1 MLTVISPAKTLDFDT
16 PAVTRKFSQP
26 TLINQSRQL
35 VTLMRKQ
42 STNDLQKM
50 MGISHKLAELN
61 VDRFKHWKSPFTPD
75 NAKQSVL
82 AFRGDVYIGLDADTY
97 SERDFNF
104 AQKHLRILSGLYGVL
119 KPLDLIQPYRL
130 EMGTRIENRR
140 GKDLYEFWGNRI
152 AKSLSEE
159 LDNHSNGTLINLA
172 SNEYFKSVQTDKLCG
187 GVVTPIFKDF
197 NRGAYKVM
205 SFFAKKAR
213 GSMASFM
220 IRERIDRPEG
230 LKDFNTDGY
239 GFDASRSSDKEWVFT
254 RKAP

>member
-16 PAVTRKFSQP
+16 PAVTRKLSQP
-26 TLINQSRQL
+26 SLLNQSRQL

-42 STNDLQKM
+42 TAGDLEKM

-61 VDRFKHWKSPFTPD
+61 VERFKQWKSPFTPD
-75 NAKQSVL
+75 NAKQSIL

-152 AKSLSEE
+152 AKSLSSE
-159 LDNHSNGTLINLA
+159 LDSHRNGTMINLA
-172 SNEYFKSVQTDKLCG
+172 SNEYFKSVQTEKRG
-187 GVVTPIFKDF
+187 GDVITPVFKDF
-197 NRGAYKVM
+197 NKGAYKVM

-220 IRERIDRPEG
+220 IRQRIDRADG
-230 LKDFNTDGY
+230 LKDFRTDGY
-239 GFDASRSSDKEWVFT
+239 RFNASLSSDTEWVFT
-254 RKAP
+254 RKAS